1 METETENTSEN
12 SDEIFN
18 ISNKDLNLNKIEEK
32 LNSNLGLLRE
42 NFKEYT
48 TSIGLPIG
56 EKLITNDLLEL
67 TYSLLNQ
74 T

>member
-1 METETENTSEN
+1 MENENMSEN
-12 SDEIFN
+12 FDENFLISDKE
-18 ISNKDLNLNKIEEK
+18 LNLNKIEDN
-32 LNSNLGLLRE
+32 LNLNLELLRE
-42 NFKEYT
+42 NFQEYT

-56 EKLITNDLLEL
+56 EKLITNDLLEF

>member
-1 METETENTSEN
+1 MSEN
-12 SDEIFN
+12 FDENFLISDKE
-18 ISNKDLNLNKIEEK
+18 LNLNKIEDN
-32 LNSNLGLLRE
+32 LNLNLELLRE
-42 NFKEYT
+42 NFQEYT

-56 EKLITNDLLEL
+56 EKLITNDLLEF